1 MAIGER
7 IHFFRLLRGMTQK
20 YLGMALG
27 FPEKSADVRL
37 AQYETGSRTPKTDLT
52 ASLAQVLDV
61 SSHALSVPD
70 IDSYVGL
77 MHTLFTL
84 EDNYGLKI
92 SETDGE
98 VYLKVDVRKNKD
110 AARLHK
116 MLCSWQQAAAM
127 LEAGEI
133 SKEDYDKWRYHYP
146 EFDKA
151 QNYVKV
157 PPQDLF

>member
-1 MAIGER
+1 
-7 IHFFRLLRGMTQK
+7 
-20 YLGMALG
+20 
-27 FPEKSADVRL
+27 
-37 AQYETGSRTPKTDLT
+37 
-52 ASLAQVLDV
+52 
-61 SSHALSVPD
+61 
-70 IDSYVGL
+70 

-84 EDNYGLKI
+84 EDTYGLKI

-98 VYLKVDVRKNKD
+98 VCLKVDARKSKD
-110 AARLHK
+110 AARLHE
-116 MLCSWQQAAAM
+116 MLCSWQQVAAM

-157 PPQDLF
+157 PPQDFA